1 MLYPITN
8 GSFLANSADAALATG
23 SAAAAVNAVAKKASR
38 MDGVTSFPPHG
49 WAVALF
55 SCGACC
61 PGNDRFGYLI
71 RAQRKSDKIIILDT
85 SLSSRRWAPV
95 MARSVLPIHVKNS
108 GPNHLER
115 QPHQN
120 VAYRRGDVDSLWTFG
135 DCSGVPLRD
144 SMAKERFGKSSE
156 SGGKSNGQ
164 RSNPERPGKSQISAC
179 SSQARLMLLA
189 CGELVAEVVI
199 AGVNA

>member
-120 VAYRRGDVDSLWTFG
+120 VAYRRGDVNSLWTFG
-135 DCSGVPLRD
+135 DCSGVPSVIQWRK
-144 SMAKERFGKSSE
+144 SASERAARVEE
-156 SGGKSNGQ
+156 SPMDNG
-164 RSNPERPGKSQISAC
+164 RTRNAPGSRRYPPVPRKRGLC
-179 SSQARLMLLA
+179 SSPAANSSPRWLSP
-189 CGELVAEVVI
+189 E
-199 AGVNA
+199 